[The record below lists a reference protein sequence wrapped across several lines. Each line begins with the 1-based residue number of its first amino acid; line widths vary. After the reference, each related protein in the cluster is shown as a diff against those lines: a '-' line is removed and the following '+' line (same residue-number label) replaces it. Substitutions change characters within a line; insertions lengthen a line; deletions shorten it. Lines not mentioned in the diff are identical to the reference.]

1 MPMAAK
7 HQINNLAPKKE
18 HTGRLIL
25 NADDWGR
32 DENTT
37 DRTLECFLSGTLSSV
52 SAMVFMKDSD
62 RAAFVAREHTIDAGL
77 HLNLTLPFSQS
88 GTSQKLLEH
97 QERLGKY
104 LRHHRLGHVV
114 FHPGLKESF
123 EYVVSAQIEEFARLY
138 SRKPERI
145 DGHHH
150 AHLCANVVFGR
161 LLPEGTIVRRNFS
174 FVKGEKSFSNRLYRK
189 TIDRVISRRH
199 RLTDFFYSLP
209 PLEPR
214 ERLQGIFQLA
224 EQSIVEV
231 ETHPVNQDEYRF
243 LTEGEIFHWPNG
255 ITIAP
260 HYMAHERKVS

>member
-1 MPMAAK
+1 MPMVAK
-7 HQINNLAPKKE
+7 PINNVVPKKE

-32 DENTT
+32 DKNTT
-37 DRTLECFLSGTLSSV
+37 DRTLECFLRGTLSSV
-52 SAMVFMKDSD
+52 SAMVFMEDSE
-62 RAAFVAREHTIDAGL
+62 RAAAISREHKIDAGL
-77 HLNLTLPFSQS
+77 HLNLTLPFLQS
-88 GTSQKLLEH
+88 GTSQRLLEH
-97 QERLGKY
+97 QQRLAKY
-104 LRHHRLGHVV
+104 LRHHRVGHIV
-114 FHPGLKESF
+114 FHPGLKKSF

-138 SRKPERI
+138 GQRPERI

-150 AHLCANVVFGR
+150 AHLCANVVLGH

-174 FVKGEKSFSNRLYRK
+174 FNKGEKSFSNLLYRK

-199 RLTDFFYSLP
+199 RLADFFYSLP

-231 ETHPVNQDEYRF
+231 ETHPVNQEEYHF
-243 LTEGEIFHWPNG
+243 LAEGEIFRWMNG

-260 HYMAHERKVS
+260 KYMAHERKVS